1 MGTFPGL
8 EKDKLEQFRTFA
20 NQNPKD
26 VTLDLEAK
34 TTWDGHAVGHVGK
47 IGPWTIGGKL
57 NDSPARDYTTQFGMW
72 KEVEETL
79 GIPNPRDRTEAMEA
93 ALLGLASCVNTA
105 ICLISAREGIT
116 FDGLEVTAK
125 VKVDPRLLFGFVEP
139 DEAGD
144 CLQSIDV
151 DVKVDGDLSDAERH
165 RILEMADY
173 SPVHLMVKQAN
184 TINTRLT

>member
-8 EKDKLEQFRTFA
+8 DKDKLEQFRTFA
-20 NQNPKD
+20 NENPKD

-47 IGPWTIGGKL
+47 IGPWSIGGKL
-57 NDSPARDYTTQFGMW
+57 IDSLARDYTTQFGMW

-139 DEAGD
+139 NEAGD

-151 DVKVDGDLSDAERH
+151 EIKVDGDLSEAERH